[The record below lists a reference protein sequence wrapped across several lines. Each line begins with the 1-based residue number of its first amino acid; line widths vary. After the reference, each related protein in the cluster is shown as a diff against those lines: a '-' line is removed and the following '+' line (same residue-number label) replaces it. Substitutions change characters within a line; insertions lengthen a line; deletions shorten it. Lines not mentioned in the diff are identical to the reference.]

1 MVSWLEQARGLGL
14 AVAIASSSPRSWV
27 SGHLERLGLLDRFER
42 LHCRED
48 VECAKPAPDLYLA
61 AARAAGVPPADCLA
75 VEDSPNGVLAAR
87 RAGCYT
93 VAVPSPLTARMPLE
107 GADERLASLAVAPLR
122 AVLTRARFRRSRP
135 GSAPPPA
142 SR

>member
-1 MVSWLEQARGLGL
+1 MVAWLQQARELGL
-14 AVAIASSSPRSWV
+14 VVAVASSSPRSWV

-48 VECAKPAPDLYLA
+48 VERAKPAPDLYLA
-61 AARAAGVPPADCLA
+61 AAHAAGVSPADCLA

-87 RAGCYT
+87 RAGFYT
-93 VAVPSPLTARMPLE
+93 VVVPTPLTAGLPLE
-107 GADERLASLAVAPLR
+107 AADERLASLAAAPLR
-122 AVLTRARFRRSRP
+122 AVLTRARFRRPGP
-135 GSAPPPA
+135 GSVPPPA